1 MLMFALFP
9 ILGIT
14 QGFIPIA
21 GYNHGAQNYERVK
34 ENFYQ
39 ICSAVSITNFVFT
52 LLCNAYCIRFTTDPK
67 LLQRHRMPCV
77 VFALHYCHPLLSC
90 LFSGG
95 GNAKKAL
102 LLTLSKGGFS

>member
-34 ENFYQ
+34 YPNFYQ
-39 ICSAVSITNFVFT
+39 ICSAVSITNFVLYYAT
-52 LLCNAYCIRFTTDPK
+52 PIVSVLLPIK
-67 LLQRHRMPCV
+67 V
-77 VFALHYCHPLLSC
+77 I
-90 LFSGG
+90 
-95 GNAKKAL
+95 
-102 LLTLSKGGFS
+102 